1 MLKLSESLKSIKN
14 SFYGKSN
21 KKTSVG
27 RIAYLTKDIEF
38 GGKKYPEGTEVIV
51 CEDASVMMRG
61 WGFILPDGQVICET
75 GYNSLRFDEKVCGV
89 QTGRNKSLIKKND
102 PKEGTILY
110 TNKEIT
116 YKGKNYQN
124 GTKVRAIQVYDG
136 YATRLRI

>member
-1 MLKLSESLKSIKN
+1 MLKLSESLKSIKD

-61 WGFILPDGQVICET
+61 WG
-75 GYNSLRFDEKVCGV
+75 
-89 QTGRNKSLIKKND
+89 
-102 PKEGTILY
+102 
-110 TNKEIT
+110 
-116 YKGKNYQN
+116 
-124 GTKVRAIQVYDG
+124 VY
-136 YATRLRI
+136 YLMAK